1 MRSEIRFLLNGKAQH
16 VSDVAGDVT
25 LLEWLRGQPHLR
37 GTKQGCAEGDC
48 GACTVTMARPDAMG
62 GLKYRPVN
70 SCILFLGMI
79 DGSAI
84 RTVEGLTSPDGK
96 LHPVQS
102 AMVAADASQCGFC
115 TPGFVMSLYADWQN
129 GRGLSANEVNTTLAG
144 NLCRCTGY
152 RPIVDAATALDHRE
166 DSDMAVSYTHL
177 TLPTKA

>member
-1 MRSEIRFLLNGKAQH
+1 MVRTQH
-16 VSDVAGDVT
+16 VRDVAGDVT

-62 GLKYRPVN
+62 RLEYRPVN

-84 RTVEGLTSPDGK
+84 RTVEGLASPDGK

-115 TPGFVMSLYADWQN
+115 TPGFVMSLYA
-129 GRGLSANEVNTTLAG
+129 GLAKWPRAIS
-144 NLCRCTGY
+144 
-152 RPIVDAATALDHRE
+152 
-166 DSDMAVSYTHL
+166 
-177 TLPTKA
+177 K

>member
-1 MRSEIRFLLNGKAQH
+1 MRNEIHFLLNGKVQH

-62 GLKYRPVN
+62 RLEHRPVN

-84 RTVEGLTSPDGK
+84 RTVEGLASPDGK

-102 AMVAADASQCGFC
+102 AMVTADASQCGFC
-115 TPGFVMSLYADWQN
+115 TPGS
-129 GRGLSANEVNTTLAG
+129 
-144 NLCRCTGY
+144 
-152 RPIVDAATALDHRE
+152 
-166 DSDMAVSYTHL
+166 VSYTHL